1 MTWGISLDLSQSLG
15 LLLLFF
21 RLIIYELSFIRFLF
35 RCYRHICVHSLLFF
49 LSFLLSSV
57 NWDSN
62 FSRSAKYDGCLFSQV
77 ESIKGWNIVIAPCRV
92 SVPGSNMPGGEK
104 WKQNQFNDFN
114 DHMLTVNMVRLSMS
128 LSRHIYVFLILSTS
142 SFNYLFDS
150 SLNVN
155 HAHFHLLCEIW
166 SKATM

>member
-1 MTWGISLDLSQSLG
+1 MNFRSSVS
-15 LLLLFF
+15 FF
-21 RLIIYELSFIRFLF
+21 IAIVTFVSIL
-35 RCYRHICVHSLLFF
+35 CYSFF
-49 LSFLLSSV
+49 LSFCLSV

-77 ESIKGWNIVIAPCRV
+77 ESIKGWNIVLAPCRV

-114 DHMLTVNMVRLSMS
+114 DHMFTVNMVRLSMS